1 MLKLYKKFRPIDWV
15 QTFLIIG
22 LTIVQVWCTM
32 LLVDYVQDITK
43 SIIYLNYQNQISSI
57 LPSGMSIGDISFAQI
72 LQMMTQNPG
81 SMDSSKLTAEMW
93 SAIQTATTGDIWFN
107 GGMMVLVATGTAGCQ
122 FVIAVLAAYISS
134 NFATTLRTEVNTKI
148 SNFSLAEINKFSTAS
163 LVTRATNDVQQVQM
177 ANLLVMRMVFAAPV
191 TAIWA
196 ICKVQASSWQ
206 LTIAAAVGIVFL
218 VICIIILM
226 AFVMP
231 KFKIMQKFIDKVNAV
246 TGENLTGIRVVRAY
260 NAEDYQESKFEK
272 ANKDLTKTQLFTG
285 RMLGLMSPIMTL
297 VMNGLTL
304 AVYWIGAGLIAG
316 NEIDYATVQAF
327 TMLCTQIV
335 MAFLMLMMMFILL
348 PRANVCAKRIQEVID
363 TEVSV
368 KDPEVE
374 KPLIKGEEGTI
385 TFDHVSFAYPD
396 AEADI
401 LQDISFTAKKG
412 QTIAFIG
419 STGSGKSTLINLVT
433 RFYDVTKG
441 SITIDGVDVRNM
453 KQSTLRGLVGFVPQK
468 GLLFSGTIKSNIKFG
483 NSNASD
489 KDVEQACK
497 IACADEFISKMEKGY
512 DSPITRGG
520 TNVSG
525 GQRQRLCIARAIATK
540 PEFLVF
546 DDSFSA
552 LDFKTDKQVRENLAK
567 SQKDVTK
574 LIVAQR
580 IGTIMDADTI
590 IVLSEGKVVGEGT
603 HKELLQNCPIY
614 REIALS
620 QLSEEELGL

>member
-57 LPSGMSIGDISFAQI
+57 LPFGMNIGDIKFEQI

-93 SAIQTATTGDIWFN
+93 ASIQTATTGDIWFN
-107 GGMMVLVATGTAGCQ
+107 GGMMVLVATGAAGCQ
-122 FVIAVLAAYISS
+122 FVIAILAAYISS

-177 ANLLVMRMVFAAPV
+177 ANLLVMRMIFAAPV

-218 VICIIILM
+218 VIFIIILM

-260 NAEDYQESKFEK
+260 NAEDYQENKFEK

-368 KDPEVE
+368 KDPKVE
-374 KPLIKGEEGTI
+374 KPLVKGEEGTI

-419 STGSGKSTLINLVT
+419 STGSGKSTLVNLVT

-468 GLLFSGTIKSNIKFG
+468 GCCSP
-483 NSNASD
+483 
-489 KDVEQACK
+489 EQ
-497 IACADEFISKMEKGY
+497 
-512 DSPITRGG
+512 
-520 TNVSG
+520 
-525 GQRQRLCIARAIATK
+525 
-540 PEFLVF
+540 
-546 DDSFSA
+546 
-552 LDFKTDKQVRENLAK
+552 
-567 SQKDVTK
+567 
-574 LIVAQR
+574 
-580 IGTIMDADTI
+580 
-590 IVLSEGKVVGEGT
+590 
-603 HKELLQNCPIY
+603 
-614 REIALS
+614 
-620 QLSEEELGL
+620 

>member
-57 LPSGMSIGDISFAQI
+57 LPFGMNIGDIKFEQI

-93 SAIQTATTGDIWFN
+93 TSIQTATTGDIWFN
-107 GGMMVLVATGTAGCQ
+107 GGMMVLVATGAAGCQ

-177 ANLLVMRMVFAAPV
+177 ANLLVMRMIFAAPV

-260 NAEDYQESKFEK
+260 NAEDYQENKFEK

-368 KDPEVE
+368 KDPEVK

-419 STGSGKSTLINLVT
+419 STGSGKSTLVNLVT

-497 IACADEFISKMEKGY
+497 IACADEFISKMEK
-512 DSPITRGG
+512 
-520 TNVSG
+520 
-525 GQRQRLCIARAIATK
+525 
-540 PEFLVF
+540 
-546 DDSFSA
+546 
-552 LDFKTDKQVRENLAK
+552 
-567 SQKDVTK
+567 
-574 LIVAQR
+574 
-580 IGTIMDADTI
+580 DTI
-590 IVLSEGKVVGEGT
+590 RLSLVVEQMSQVV
-603 HKELLQNCPIY
+603 KDKDFVSLELLLQNLNSSSSMT
-614 REIALS
+614 LS
-620 QLSEEELGL
+620 QPWISRQINKSEITWLSLKKMLLN

>member
-1 MLKLYKKFRPIDWV
+1 
-15 QTFLIIG
+15 
-22 LTIVQVWCTM
+22 
-32 LLVDYVQDITK
+32 
-43 SIIYLNYQNQISSI
+43 
-57 LPSGMSIGDISFAQI
+57 
-72 LQMMTQNPG
+72 
-81 SMDSSKLTAEMW
+81 
-93 SAIQTATTGDIWFN
+93 
-107 GGMMVLVATGTAGCQ
+107 
-122 FVIAVLAAYISS
+122 
-134 NFATTLRTEVNTKI
+134 
-148 SNFSLAEINKFSTAS
+148 
-163 LVTRATNDVQQVQM
+163 
-177 ANLLVMRMVFAAPV
+177 
-191 TAIWA
+191 
-196 ICKVQASSWQ
+196 
-206 LTIAAAVGIVFL
+206 
-218 VICIIILM
+218 
-226 AFVMP
+226 
-231 KFKIMQKFIDKVNAV
+231 
-246 TGENLTGIRVVRAY
+246 
-260 NAEDYQESKFEK
+260 
-272 ANKDLTKTQLFTG
+272 
-285 RMLGLMSPIMTL
+285 MSPIMTL

-374 KPLIKGEEGTI
+374 KPLVKGEEGTI

-419 STGSGKSTLINLVT
+419 STGSGKSTLVNLVT

-497 IACADEFISKMEKGY
+497 IACADEFISKMEK
-512 DSPITRGG
+512 
-520 TNVSG
+520 
-525 GQRQRLCIARAIATK
+525 
-540 PEFLVF
+540 
-546 DDSFSA
+546 
-552 LDFKTDKQVRENLAK
+552 
-567 SQKDVTK
+567 
-574 LIVAQR
+574 
-580 IGTIMDADTI
+580 DTI
-590 IVLSEGKVVGEGT
+590 RLSLVVEQMSQVV
-603 HKELLQNCPIY
+603 KDKDFVSLELLLQNLNSSSSMT
-614 REIALS
+614 LS
-620 QLSEEELGL
+620 QLWISRQINKSERTWLSLKKMLLN

>member
-57 LPSGMSIGDISFAQI
+57 LPFGMNIGDIKFEQI

-93 SAIQTATTGDIWFN
+93 TSIQTATTGDIWFN
-107 GGMMVLVATGTAGCQ
+107 GGMMVLVATGAAGCQ

-177 ANLLVMRMVFAAPV
+177 ANLLVMRMIFAAPV

-260 NAEDYQESKFEK
+260 NAEDYQENKFEK
-272 ANKDLTKTQLFTG
+272 ANKDLNKTQLFTG

-419 STGSGKSTLINLVT
+419 STGSGKSTLVNLVT

-497 IACADEFISKMEKGY
+497 IACADEFISKMEK
-512 DSPITRGG
+512 
-520 TNVSG
+520 
-525 GQRQRLCIARAIATK
+525 
-540 PEFLVF
+540 
-546 DDSFSA
+546 
-552 LDFKTDKQVRENLAK
+552 
-567 SQKDVTK
+567 
-574 LIVAQR
+574 
-580 IGTIMDADTI
+580 DTI
-590 IVLSEGKVVGEGT
+590 RLSLVVEQMSQVV
-603 HKELLQNCPIY
+603 KDKDFVSLELLLQNLNSSSSMT
-614 REIALS
+614 LS
-620 QLSEEELGL
+620 QPWISRQINKSERTWLSLKKILLN

>member
-15 QTFLIIG
+15 LTFLIIG

-81 SMDSSKLTAEMW
+81 SMDSSKLTADMW
-93 SAIQTATTGDIWFN
+93 TSIQTATTGDIWFN
-107 GGMMVLVATGTAGCQ
+107 GGMMVLVATGAAGCQ

-206 LTIAAAVGIVFL
+206 LTIAAAIGIVFL

-226 AFVMP
+226 TFVMP

-246 TGENLTGIRVVRAY
+246 TSENLTGIRVVRAY
-260 NAEDYQESKFEK
+260 NAEDYQENKFEK
-272 ANKDLTKTQLFTG
+272 ANEDLTKTQLFTG

-374 KPLIKGEEGTI
+374 KPLVKGEEGTI

-401 LQDISFTAKKG
+401 LQDIS
-412 QTIAFIG
+412 
-419 STGSGKSTLINLVT
+419 
-433 RFYDVTKG
+433 
-441 SITIDGVDVRNM
+441 
-453 KQSTLRGLVGFVPQK
+453 
-468 GLLFSGTIKSNIKFG
+468 
-483 NSNASD
+483 
-489 KDVEQACK
+489 
-497 IACADEFISKMEKGY
+497 
-512 DSPITRGG
+512 
-520 TNVSG
+520 
-525 GQRQRLCIARAIATK
+525 
-540 PEFLVF
+540 
-546 DDSFSA
+546 
-552 LDFKTDKQVRENLAK
+552 
-567 SQKDVTK
+567 
-574 LIVAQR
+574 
-580 IGTIMDADTI
+580 
-590 IVLSEGKVVGEGT
+590 
-603 HKELLQNCPIY
+603 
-614 REIALS
+614 
-620 QLSEEELGL
+620 